1 MTKVLAKTTGV
12 TLVTLSGDFL
22 DSYKFRIIEF
32 DNRVRD
38 WNNRKLLEIKCFLN
52 DDVESSEL
60 DEMNL
65 DDFVKKYTKNPE
77 SSSKSEE
84 VEEVEE
90 VEEATSEEEIKEEE
104 IKEEKSEEDNKRRGR
119 KSRR

>member
-84 VEEVEE
+84 IKEEEVI
-90 VEEATSEEEIKEEE
+90 SEEEIKEEE